1 MSRALPVLLLAGCI
15 AAPAGAADVRAL
27 EALGAVPIHS
37 DGGSRRSPR
46 DRALRRAL
54 HEAVWRVAVE
64 ELDAAVVAP
73 GEEEVAVALGD
84 DPLVYTT
91 RFRVVE
97 DRGERP
103 ALFSGDPE
111 AANEYVVLAEVHVD
125 ADRVRRR
132 LSDAGLM
139 RLPSGEVRRIRTRLA
154 LVEVRSWAE
163 VQAVRTLLHEV
174 GAGTAVPVDLVRGR
188 AVLAVESAH
197 SPEALVD
204 ALLAAA
210 PPELRLERLGAGPDG
225 LELRAHFLTAADS
238 PAPRAPAGAARF
250 DTPGRERY

>member
-1 MSRALPVLLLAGCI
+1 MSRTLPVLLLAGCI
-15 AAPAGAADVRAL
+15 AAPAGAADVRAV
-27 EALGAVPIHS
+27 EALGAVPIAP

-46 DRALRRAL
+46 DVALHRALR
-54 HEAVWRVAVE
+54 EAVWRVAIE
-64 ELDAAVVAP
+64 ELDAVAVVAA
-73 GEEEVAVALGD
+73 EEEVAAALGD
-84 DPLVYTT
+84 DPLVYAT
-91 RFRVVE
+91 RFRIVE

-103 ALFSGDPE
+103 ALFSDDPE
-111 AANEYVVLAEVHVD
+111 VENEYVVLAEVHVD
-125 ADRVRRR
+125 ADRVRQR
-132 LSDAGLM
+132 LSTAGLM
-139 RLPSGEVRRIRTRLA
+139 RLPSGEIQRIRTRLT

-163 VQAVRTLLHEV
+163 IQAVRTLLREV

-225 LELRAHFLTAADS
+225 LELRAHFLGGS
-238 PAPRAPAGAARF
+238 RSRAPAGVAPF
-250 DTPGRERY
+250 DTPEPERY